1 MRGLLQTRWGGLVAL
16 SIALLSGCSQ
26 MANSEVAGRVSK
38 EATVIGATAA
48 KTAADLKAASAKQ
61 PAGTQPN
68 LLKADP

>member
-26 MANSEVAGRVSK
+26 MANSEVAGRVGK

-48 KTAADLKAASAKQ
+48 KTAADLKAAGAKTID
-61 PAGTQPN
+61 GTRTATPQAEP
-68 LLKADP
+68 